1 MVKAILFCKFA
12 KNLRTFKVN
21 GIIQTAGTEC
31 EKGYKRCMGQG
42 CKNFI
47 GTDEWNNFVKEH
59 RKSNTN

>member
-1 MVKAILFCKFA
+1 MVKANGFCKFA
-12 KNLRTFKVN
+12 KNMRTFKVN

-31 EKGYKRCMGQG
+31 EKGYKKCTGQG

-47 GTDEWNNFVKEH
+47 GNDEWENFVKEH